1 MWNDL
6 RFVLRTLRRSP
17 MFTAVAVLSLALG
30 IGANTSIFSLL
41 DQVMFRSLPVR
52 DPNGLVVF
60 HREYMPPGM
69 ATADNHETVF
79 SYPLYKDVR
88 DRATMLDGVIARA
101 GAQVNLYYGGHTE
114 RVAAQVV
121 SGNFFQVLGVQAA
134 RGRVF
139 TAEDEG
145 APGASPVVVL
155 SYGAWQSRFG
165 GSDSILNQ
173 KVNVNGHPMVVIG
186 VVRPGF
192 HGLLAGQ
199 MPDLYAPLNMAAQ
212 LTPFLDRF
220 LLDRR
225 ARWMNIF
232 ARLKPGM
239 PLRQAEAAIDTV
251 YHPIIEQ
258 ELAQLSRL
266 RNERERGRY
275 LAQRIQLLGAAQGIN
290 PLRTQWQTPLFAL
303 MAMVGLVLLIA
314 CANLAGL
321 LAARAAARQ
330 KEMAIRLALGAGR
343 WPIIRQL
350 LLESGVLSLA
360 GGLLGL
366 LVAFWTTRGLLR
378 LVEDE
383 GWLSYAIDLR
393 LLGFAVALSLLT
405 GLAFGLIPAL
415 QAARPDLAPVLKGMA
430 SSVAAARGQ
439 ARVRR
444 VLVVAQIALSLLLLA
459 GAGLFTRSLY
469 NLLRVDLGFRAENL
483 FTFEIDPAA
492 SGYDNPR
499 ALVLYR
505 ELRERLAALPE
516 VRAVAAA
523 SSGPFTGENTG
534 GSVNVEG
541 YQPKED
547 EQADASW
554 QAASPGYFR
563 AMGIRLLDGR
573 DFSERDDAAAPKVV
587 IVNDVFAR
595 YYFGKQ
601 SPLGRHLG
609 QKRTELDYEIVGV
622 VASNKH
628 GDLRE
633 AASRFYYFPYA
644 QDERIG
650 RLTLFVRTGREGSQI
665 GPQIRRLVQQ
675 LDVNLPVFN
684 MKSMQARIEESVFAE
699 RLIALLAAAFGA
711 LATLLAAIGLYG
723 VIAYTVARRTAEIGV
738 RIALGA
744 SRGGVL
750 WLVLREAGLL
760 ALAGIAIGVPVAL
773 ALSRLVQSQ
782 LFGIAAADPITLA
795 AASLLLAAI
804 ALLAGY
810 LPGRRAAR
818 IDPLAALRYE

>member
-6 RFVLRTLRRSP
+6 RLALRTLRRSP
-17 MFTAVAVLSLALG
+17 MFTAVALLSLALG

-60 HREYMPPGM
+60 HREYMPPGR

-101 GAQVNLYYGGHTE
+101 GAGVNLFYGGHTE
-114 RVAAQVV
+114 RAHAQLV

-139 TAEDEG
+139 SPEDEG
-145 APGASPVVVL
+145 APGSNPVVVL
-155 SYGAWQSRFG
+155 SYGAWQTRFG
-165 GSDSILNQ
+165 GKDSILNQ
-173 KVNVNGHPMVVIG
+173 KVNVNEQPMVVVG
-186 VVRPGF
+186 VLQPGF
-192 HGLLAGQ
+192 HGVLAGE
-199 MPDLYAPLNMAAQ
+199 PPELYAPLNMMPQ
-212 LTPFLDRF
+212 VTPLMDRF
-220 LLDRR
+220 LLDRSV
-225 ARWMNIF
+225 RWLNIF

-239 PLRQAEAAIDTV
+239 SRRQAEAAIDTV
-251 YHPIIEQ
+251 YHPIVEQ
-258 ELAQLSRL
+258 ELAQIGRL

-290 PLRTQWQTPLFAL
+290 PLRTEWRTPLFAL

-330 KEMAIRLALGAGR
+330 KEIAIRLALGAGR

-350 LLESGVLSLA
+350 LLESGVLSIA

-378 LVEDE
+378 LVEDD

-393 LLGFAVALSLLT
+393 LLGFAMALSLLT

-430 SSVAAARGQ
+430 ASVAAARGQ
-439 ARVRR
+439 ARLRR
-444 VLVVAQIALSLLLLA
+444 LLVVAQIALSLLLLV

-469 NLLRVDLGFRAENL
+469 NLLRVNLGFRAENL
-483 FTFEIDPAA
+483 LTFRIDPAA
-492 SGYDNPR
+492 GGYDDQR
-499 ALVLYR
+499 GLALYR
-505 ELRERLAALPE
+505 ELRERLATLPE

-523 SSGPFTGENTG
+523 SSGPFTGGNSG

-541 YQPKED
+541 YQRKED
-547 EQADASW
+547 EEAGSSW
-554 QAASPGYFR
+554 QSASPGYFR
-563 AMGIRLLDGR
+563 AMGIPLLAGR
-573 DFSERDDAAAPKVV
+573 EFTERDDAAAPKVV

-595 YYFGKQ
+595 YYFGTQ

-609 QKRTELDYEIVGV
+609 HSRTELRREIVGV

-628 GDLRE
+628 GDPRE
-633 AASRFYYFPYA
+633 AASRYYYFPYT
-644 QDERIG
+644 QDERLEG
-650 RLTLFVRTGREGSQI
+650 LTFYVRTGREGSRL
-665 GPQIRRLVQQ
+665 GPQVRRLVQQ
-675 LDVNLPVFN
+675 LDANLPVTN
-684 MKSMQARIEESVFAE
+684 MKSMQARVEESVFAE

-711 LATLLAAIGLYG
+711 LATLLAAMGLYG
-723 VIAYTVARRTAEIGV
+723 VIAYTVARRTSEIGV

-750 WLVLREAGLL
+750 WLVMKEAGLL
-760 ALAGIAIGVPVAL
+760 ALAGIAVGVPVAL

-782 LFGIAAADPITLA
+782 LFGITAADPITFA
-795 AASLLLAAI
+795 AAGVLLAAI

-818 IDPLAALRYE
+818 IDPISALRYE

>member
-6 RFVLRTLRRSP
+6 RLALRTLRRSP
-17 MFTAVAVLSLALG
+17 MFTAVALLSLALG

-52 DPNGLVVF
+52 DPGRLVVF

-69 ATADNHETVF
+69 AMSDNHETVF
-79 SYPLYKDVR
+79 SYPLYRDVR
-88 DRATMLDGVIARA
+88 DRATMLGGVIARA
-101 GAQVNLYYGGHTE
+101 GAQVNLFYSGHTE
-114 RVAAQVV
+114 RMDASLV

-145 APGASPVVVL
+145 APGSNPVVVL
-155 SYGAWQSRFG
+155 SYGAWQTRFG
-165 GSDSILNQ
+165 GKDSILNQ
-173 KVNVNGHPMVVIG
+173 KVNVNGRPMVVIG

-192 HGLLAGQ
+192 HGLLAGGA
-199 MPDLYAPLNMAAQ
+199 PELYAPLNMMPQ
-212 LTPFLDRF
+212 VTPLMDRF
-220 LLDRR
+220 LLDRGV
-225 ARWMNIF
+225 RWLNIF
-232 ARLKPGM
+232 ARLRPGM
-239 PLRQAEAAIDTV
+239 SRRQAEAAIDTV
-251 YHPIIEQ
+251 YHPIVEE
-258 ELAQLSRL
+258 ELAQGGRL

-330 KEMAIRLALGAGR
+330 KEIAIRLALGAGR

-350 LLESGVLSLA
+350 LLESGVLSVA

-415 QAARPDLAPVLKGMA
+415 QAARPDLAPVLKGMGA
-430 SSVAAARGQ
+430 SVAAARGQ
-439 ARVRR
+439 ARFRR
-444 VLVVAQIALSLLLLA
+444 VLVVAQIALSLLLLV

-469 NLLRVDLGFRAENL
+469 NLLRVNLGFRAENL
-483 FTFEIDPAA
+483 LTFEIDPSA
-492 SGYDNPR
+492 SGYDNQR
-499 ALVLYR
+499 GLALYR
-505 ELRERLAALPE
+505 ELRERLATLPE

-523 SSGPFTGENTG
+523 SSGPFTGGNSG
-534 GSVNVEG
+534 GSVAVEG

-547 EQADASW
+547 EEAGSSW
-554 QAASPGYFR
+554 QSASPGYFR
-563 AMGIRLLDGR
+563 AMGIPLLAGR
-573 DFSERDDAAAPKVV
+573 EFTERDDAAAPKVV

-595 YYFGKQ
+595 YYFGTQ
-601 SPLGRHLG
+601 NPLGHHLG
-609 QKRTELDYEIVGV
+609 HKRTELDCEIVGV
-622 VASNKH
+622 VAANKH
-628 GDLRE
+628 GNPRE
-633 AASRFYYFPYA
+633 AASRYYYFPYA
-644 QDERIG
+644 QDERLE
-650 RLTLFVRTGREGSQI
+650 RLTFYVRTGREGSPI
-665 GPQIRRLVQQ
+665 GPQIRRLIQQ
-675 LDVNLPVFN
+675 LDANLPVSN
-684 MKSMQARIEESVFAE
+684 MKSMKVRVEESVFAE

-760 ALAGIAIGVPVAL
+760 ALAGIAIGVPAAL
-773 ALSRLVQSQ
+773 ALSRLVRSQ
-782 LFGIAAADPITLA
+782 LFGITAADPITFA
-795 AASLLLAAI
+795 AAGVLLAAI

-818 IDPLAALRYE
+818 IDPISALRSE